1 MSRLRSGP
9 PKSIPKKPMR
19 VFTVDIDDADCEAY
33 NQCGI
38 RLRSGGLVAFPTE
51 TVYGLGANGLDREA
65 LLALFA
71 AKRRPLSDPVI
82 LHVAEPDAAL
92 KLWNLTTEE
101 LGIVQRLQAAF
112 WPGPCTIV
120 ARQASVVPDEAT
132 AASGF
137 AACRLP
143 AHPVAQRLI
152 RAAGV
157 PVAGPSANLFGRIT
171 PTQAVHVR
179 KYFEDEPNI
188 DLLECDQCCG
198 VGIES
203 TVVKVEGLTIEILR
217 QGAVTHTMIQ
227 TVVSGLETQVQSRP
241 QPAVAPCGAACHSP
255 GQLLKHYS
263 PIVRTYLLVPAPRG
277 RPLATQE
284 LRHAVLVD
292 VTGEYKSLKGNVAEY
307 LCLSDVGNSH
317 EIAHRLFGVLH
328 VAEQK
333 ALALNATILLG
344 LNGSLV
350 KGDNEDL
357 RGVYD
362 RMYRAA
368 MGEFVCIEK
377 N

>member
-1 MSRLRSGP
+1 
-9 PKSIPKKPMR
+9 MR
-19 VFTVDIDDADCEAY
+19 VFKVGIDDADCEAY
-33 NQCGI
+33 KQCAT

-65 LLALFA
+65 LMALFA

-82 LHVAEPDAAL
+82 LHVADPAAAL
-92 KLWNLTTEE
+92 KLWDLTSEE
-101 LGIVQRLQAAF
+101 LDIIQRLQTAF

-120 ARQASVVPDEAT
+120 ARQASTVPDEAT

-137 AACRLP
+137 AASRLP
-143 AHPVAQRLI
+143 AHPVAQRFI
-152 RAAGV
+152 QAAGV

-171 PTQAVHVR
+171 PTQALHVR

-203 TVVKVEGLTIEILR
+203 TVVKVEGPTIEILR
-217 QGAVTHTMIQ
+217 QGAVTHTMIR
-227 TVVSGLETQVQSRP
+227 TAVAGLDVEVKSKP
-241 QPAVAPCGAACHSP
+241 QPAVVADGAACQSP

-263 PIVRTYLLVPAPRG
+263 PIVRTYLLVPAPPG
-277 RPLATQE
+277 RALPPRE
-284 LRHAVLVD
+284 LRQAVLVD
-292 VTGEYKSLKGNVAEY
+292 VTGEYKALKGTVAEY

-333 ALALNATILLG
+333 ALTLNASILLG
-344 LNGSLV
+344 VNASLV
-350 KGDNEDL
+350 EGDNEEL

-362 RMYRAA
+362 RMFRAA
-368 MGEFVCIEK
+368 MGEFVYVEE
-377 N
+377 